1 MSKKNIFLCSFASPD
16 LYVSRLR
23 FKYQLDEFGYY
34 DDYKIFSYSEVPDE
48 AKKFI
53 QLCKKERDLRGFG
66 YWIWKPL
73 IIKKYL
79 QNLPENAILHYC
91 DIGSVFNNHIQT
103 KKEMFDDLINQCLI
117 NNIVAFNYSEP
128 HNIDKD
134 LAYKIL
140 YEYQF
145 TKNDLFEF
153 YNIKQ
158 ASDIYNSPQYSAGS
172 FFIKKCSFSF
182 EFIEKWLEPFRKG
195 KQLVDNSKSFLKEHD
210 DFVEHRHD
218 QSVFSLLCKMN
229 KVFTLSVY
237 DYFEHSYFYNIPY
250 WENIVSSPL
259 HHKRDLRY
267 ISTRKLLN
275 YFKRKIFK

>member
-16 LYVSRLR
+16 LFVSKLR
-23 FKYQLDEFGYY
+23 FKNQLDKFGYY
-34 DDYKIFSYSEVPDE
+34 EGYKIFSYNNIPDE

-53 QLCKKERDLRGFG
+53 QLCKKEKDMRGYG

-79 QNLPENAILHYC
+79 ATLPEDAILHYC

-103 KKEMFDDLINQCLI
+103 KKEIFDELVSKCLL
-117 NNIVAFNYSEP
+117 NNFIAFNYSKPVKIDP
-128 HNIDKD
+128 H
-134 LAYKIL
+134 LSYKIL

-145 TKNDLFEF
+145 TKSDLFQY
-153 YNIKQ
+153 YNINKD
-158 ASDIYNSPQYSAGS
+158 SNLYNSPQYSAGS
-172 FFIKKCSFSF
+172 FFLKKSSFSDQ
-182 EFIEKWLEPFRKG
+182 FIEKWLEPFRKN
-195 KQLVDNSKSFLKEHD
+195 KSLVDNSESFLEEHEE
-210 DFVEHRHD
+210 FVEHRHD

-229 KVFTLSVY
+229 NIFTLSVY

-267 ISTRKLLN
+267 ISIKKIFN
-275 YFKRKIFK
+275 YFKRKILK